1 MIRCKGP
8 AVKHDKARFVTYNPV
23 TMEPFGHP
31 IRRETSLASGSDART
46 YRVGCVSYL
55 NAKPLIA
62 GLDDELGVSVR
73 TDVPARLLDGLESG
87 EVDLA
92 LCPVFDFFSSAHAL
106 ALVPVGAIGCNG
118 PTLTV
123 RLYSQVP
130 IDQIATLHADTDSHT
145 SVALAQVL
153 LAKLFDVRPKIIDYD
168 ARERTAGGKID
179 ESPQAM
185 LLIGDK
191 VVTGSPL
198 AVKYPYQMDLGEGWH
213 ELTGLPF
220 VFAIWMVRADRD
232 LGELPAVLTRRLH
245 ANLPQRLLIAERYAT
260 QHGWPNDLAE
270 HYLVDVLRYTVGE
283 LELEAIARFGDLAYE
298 LGLTTTSREV
308 RLYRKVDF
316 L

>member
-1 MIRCKGP
+1 MRSNDDEPGE
-8 AVKHDKARFVTYNPV
+8 ATYNQGMDQADPQ
-23 TMEPFGHP
+23 T
-31 IRRETSLASGSDART
+31 RKSNDAKPRSAT

-62 GLDDELGVSVR
+62 GLDDEPEVQVR
-73 TDVPARLLDGLESG
+73 TDVPARLLADLESG
-87 EVDLA
+87 EVDIA
-92 LCPVFDFFSSAHAL
+92 LCPVFDFFSSEQAL
-106 ALVPVGAIGCNG
+106 ELVPVGAIGCEG

-130 IDQIATLHADTDSHT
+130 INEITTLHADTDSHT

-153 LAKLFDVRPKIIDYD
+153 LAKLFNVRPKMIDYD
-168 ARERTAGGKID
+168 ARERTAEGRID

-198 AVKYPYQMDLGEGWH
+198 AVQYPYQMDLGEGWH

-220 VFAIWMVRADRD
+220 VFAIWMTRAHTNLGD
-232 LGELPAVLTRRLH
+232 LPQRLSARLD
-245 ANLPQRLLIAERYAT
+245 ANLPERLLIAERYAE

-270 HYLVDVLRYTVGE
+270 HYLIDVLRYRVGP
-283 LELEAIARFGDLAYE
+283 LELEAINKFGKLVSE
-298 LGLTTTSREV
+298 LGLTADTRQA
-308 RLYRKVDF
+308 RLYMQADGP
-316 L
+316 